1 MGCYWLGVA
10 AGAKAGAAGAVLSLG
25 GEFVDD
31 FESADGGVDASLDEE
46 EGEPDAGSDDFES
59 DSLEP
64 GALESDSFESDAFS
78 PARA

>member
-10 AGAKAGAAGAVLSLG
+10 AGARAFAAGAVLSLG

-31 FESADGGVDASLDEE
+31 FESADGGVDASLEDDDS
-46 EGEPDAGSDDFES
+46 DAFSDDFES
-59 DSLEP
+59 D
-64 GALESDSFESDAFS
+64 ALASDSFESEPFS

>member
-10 AGAKAGAAGAVLSLG
+10 AGARGFAAGTVLSLG

-31 FESADGGVDASLDEE
+31 VESADGGEDACFEADEPE
-46 EGEPDAGSDDFES
+46 AASEDFES
-59 DSLEP
+59 DD
-64 GALESDSFESDAFS
+64 LESVSFESDPFS

>member
-31 FESADGGVDASLDEE
+31 FESADGGVDASLEDDE
-46 EGEPDAGSDDFES
+46 PAVASDDFES
-59 DSLEP
+59 D
-64 GALESDSFESDAFS
+64 ALVSDSFESEPFS